1 MESGY
6 RNISKRNVCE
16 EGMEIIHTLD
26 EETVKK
32 LKLLSTKHEEWIL
45 EFDESSNMQ
54 FSLIKVPYSL
64 ARTTVDER
72 RLVFEITAD
81 INQLKIT
88 IRTHG
93 KPLTLEEFSRSAIT
107 FNTVETVI
115 RFVDSVSLCLGSVV
129 NVVSKDSSD
138 TKLNHAVCGAVIIS
152 MTANEKEEVRLV
164 STSCLVITSGTRAC
178 KNCCHA
184 AKLWRKREARRKM
197 KRGEIHKKCNIR
209 YLGRA
214 GLEEK
219 MYKQR
224 KELRNDS
231 VREKRL
237 LDEMIEFSESDS
249 TDLMKI
255 MEDIESKNVPSDMAL
270 LWEMQTKQLASKSPA
285 GYRWHPRYIYR
296 VYKKPAKN

>member
-1 MESGY
+1 MG
-6 RNISKRNVCE
+6 
-16 EGMEIIHTLD
+16 
-26 EETVKK
+26 
-32 LKLLSTKHEEWIL
+32 
-45 EFDESSNMQ
+45 
-54 FSLIKVPYSL
+54 
-64 ARTTVDER
+64 
-72 RLVFEITAD
+72 
-81 INQLKIT
+81 
-88 IRTHG
+88 
-93 KPLTLEEFSRSAIT
+93 
-107 FNTVETVI
+107 
-115 RFVDSVSLCLGSVV
+115 SVSLCLGSAVV
-129 NVVSKDSSD
+129 NLVSKDSSD

-152 MTANEKEEVRLV
+152 MSANEKVRLI

-184 AKLWRKREARRKM
+184 AKLWRKREARRKA

-249 TDLMKI
+249 TDLKKI
-255 MEDIESKNVPSDMAL
+255 MAHIESKNVPSDMAL
-270 LWEMQTKQLASKSPA
+270 LWDMQTKQLASKSPA
-285 GYRWHPRYIYR
+285 SYRWHPRYI
-296 VYKKPAKN
+296 